1 MPKTPPN
8 KMTRP
13 ALIAEVKR
21 LRKSRMTVESAKL
34 ITADV
39 VTSIMSKILTGEY
52 RPLPDMVTLE
62 EMLMANRIVDELPPG
77 NEPIPMTADPRIVA
91 LFYAFEHYGQD
102 PVSMF
107 RELGFDLV
115 RR

>member
-1 MPKTPPN
+1 MPKTPPD
-8 KMTRP
+8 KMTRA
-13 ALIAEVKR
+13 ALIAEVKQ
-21 LRKSRMTVESAKL
+21 LRKSRMTAESAKL

-39 VTSIMSKILTGEY
+39 VASIVSKMLSGEY
-52 RPLPDMVTLE
+52 RPLPDLVTLE
-62 EMLMANRIVDELPPG
+62 EMLTANRIVDESPPEDG
-77 NEPIPMTADPRIVA
+77 VIHVTADARIIA